1 MDLLTYGRLGKQFAD
16 FANAITGIQCR
27 FVEEED
33 ISTYVQDYK
42 AIAGFNLPEGINI
55 SHVRWIYAFSA
66 GVDDWLKRRDLHP
79 EVVITRTTGKMGIK
93 MGEYCL
99 NYLLHFLK
107 NTGPALKNQHKQ
119 IWHPNKQ
126 QYLYDKEILILGT
139 GSIGRGISAV
149 LKPLAKKVVGINSSG
164 KDVEGFDHVL
174 SRDNLPRN
182 LSQYY
187 AVIDTLP
194 HTFKTTGSC
203 NLNFFKRFQKII
215 FMNVGRGATVNTND
229 LLIAMQEGYLKNAV
243 LDVFEEEP
251 LPEDSPLW
259 NHPSVIITPHQSAN
273 TDIEDVKDS
282 FSAAYTAFR
291 NKVENP
297 SVVDKLRQY

>member
-99 NYLLHFLK
+99 NYLLYFLK
-107 NTGPALKNQHKQ
+107 NSGSTLVNQHKQ
-119 IWHPNKQ
+119 IWHPYKQ

-139 GSIGRGISAV
+139 GSIGRGIAAV

-174 SRDNLPRN
+174 SINNLPRN
-182 LSQYY
+182 LSQYF

-194 HTFKTTGSC
+194 LTSGTTGCC

-215 FMNVGRGATVNTND
+215 FMNVGRGATVDTND
-229 LLIAMQEGYLKNAV
+229 FLIAIQKGHVKNAV

-251 LPEDSPLW
+251 LPHDSPLW
-259 NHPSVIITPHQSAN
+259 SHPSIIITPHQSAN
-273 TDIEDVKDS
+273 TDIDDVKGS
-282 FSAAYTAFR
+282 FSAAYEAFI
-291 NKVENP
+291 NKEKNRI
-297 SVVDKLRQY
+297 VVDKSKQY